1 MGIMGDYGGIFW
13 RGMKEYDKFTNNPNS
28 VWILVVFSSSSDVLM
43 IEVRTKCEKSPKTLS
58 LRLDLLW

>member
-1 MGIMGDYGGIFW
+1 
-13 RGMKEYDKFTNNPNS
+13 MKEYDKFTNNPNS

-58 LRLDLLW
+58 LSIGFTVVIKL